1 MGLAGR
7 ILALDDP
14 PRQGEVSP
22 KVTEG
27 EDTERRLPLTSHSV
41 WQVPATSPWRGRIDG
56 TLPDQRNLPLSET
69 PMIRGSLNTA
79 AM

>member
-1 MGLAGR
+1 MKSAIR
-7 ILALDDP
+7 TIL
-14 PRQGEVSP
+14 PRQGEVAP

-27 EDTERRLPLTSHSV
+27 EEHTTAVSLTSPSV
-41 WQVPATSPWRGRIDG
+41 WQVRATSPLRGRIDG

-69 PMIRGSLNTA
+69 PMIRGSLKTA